1 MDVMA
6 ESTELKSKKNEVMIG
21 EDVLTRYERARIIG
35 ARALQLSQGAPVLI
49 EVDDTNFRHIDL
61 AKNEL
66 KARVLPIGLARKLP
80 SRHFQIIPIQ
90 WLKDREFINQDF

>member
-1 MDVMA
+1 MA
-6 ESTELKSKKNEVMIG
+6 ENTELKSKKNEVLIG

-80 SRHFQIIPIQ
+80 SNYYQIIPIQ
-90 WLKDREFINQDF
+90 WLRDREFINQEF